1 MHYRSYV
8 NRDLKTLDG
17 WSPQPKKKRSRLPLL
32 LAGLVV
38 CAAGATLILPI
49 DAEATLSRLFPGL
62 DQSEPNDEGALEL
75 TLPAPEPQVA
85 VEPKATTPEESGA
98 PIADDQSG
106 TVTIGLALPPMDQ
119 TSVAPAMSA
128 TGLGDKGHI
137 SKITPPSPEPAKAP
151 EKAAAESKAK
161 AAEKPTTAATEPTR
175 PWKEVT
181 IRKGDNLA
189 AIFDRLGAD
198 RGDLHRII
206 SLGGA
211 AKELKSIHPGNTL
224 SLKLAEDGHV
234 LGIRYPLDKLRTLLV
249 EGNGKRFQATIDELA
264 VERRQA
270 FVAGTIENSLYL
282 AAQRAGMP
290 ENLIMELANIF
301 GWDIDFALDI
311 RKGDSFSVVFE
322 ELHTASGEKIED
334 GPILAAEFISQGK
347 SFQAVRYVDPKGVS
361 NYFTPEGRSMR
372 KAFLRS
378 PVDFRR
384 ISSKFQRERW
394 HPVTGKKRPHR
405 GVDYAA
411 STGTPIKASG
421 DGKVTFVGRKGGYGK
436 TVVIKHGQ
444 QYTTLYAHLN
454 GYKRGIKRGKW
465 VKQGQTIGYVGKT
478 GLATGPHLH
487 YEFRVNGVHRN
498 PLTVKLPKAASVPKK
513 YRGDFQRQTQP
524 LMAALELRKSTL
536 LARNDVE

>member
-1 MHYRSYV
+1 M
-8 NRDLKTLDG
+8 
-17 WSPQPKKKRSRLPLL
+17 
-32 LAGLVV
+32 
-38 CAAGATLILPI
+38 
-49 DAEATLSRLFPGL
+49 
-62 DQSEPNDEGALEL
+62 
-75 TLPAPEPQVA
+75 
-85 VEPKATTPEESGA
+85 
-98 PIADDQSG
+98 
-106 TVTIGLALPPMDQ
+106 
-119 TSVAPAMSA
+119 
-128 TGLGDKGHI
+128 
-137 SKITPPSPEPAKAP
+137 
-151 EKAAAESKAK
+151 
-161 AAEKPTTAATEPTR
+161 
-175 PWKEVT
+175 
-181 IRKGDNLA
+181 RKGDNLA
-189 AIFDRLGAD
+189 AIFNRLGAS

-206 SLGGA
+206 SLGGD
-211 AKELKSIHPGNTL
+211 AKKLKNIYPGKTLELKLTEEGQ
-224 SLKLAEDGHV
+224 V
-234 LGIRYPLDKLRTLLV
+234 LGIRYPLDKLRTLLIQ
-249 EGNGKRFQATIDELA
+249 GDGKRYQATIDELA
-264 VERRQA
+264 VEHRQA
-270 FVAGTIENSLYL
+270 FVSGTIENSLYL

-311 RKGDSFSVVFE
+311 RKGDAFSVVYE
-322 ELHTASGEKIED
+322 ELHTPEGEKIKD
-334 GPILAAEFISQGK
+334 GPILAAEFISRGK
-347 SFQAVRYVDPKGVS
+347 THQAVRYVDPKGVS
-361 NYFTPEGRSMR
+361 NYFTPKGRSMR

-411 STGTPIKASG
+411 ATGTPIKASG

-498 PLTVKLPKAASVPKK
+498 PLTVKLPKASSVPKK
-513 YRGDFQRQTQP
+513 YRADFKRQTKP
-524 LMAALELRKSTL
+524 LMASLERRKSTL
-536 LARNDVE
+536 LARNETE